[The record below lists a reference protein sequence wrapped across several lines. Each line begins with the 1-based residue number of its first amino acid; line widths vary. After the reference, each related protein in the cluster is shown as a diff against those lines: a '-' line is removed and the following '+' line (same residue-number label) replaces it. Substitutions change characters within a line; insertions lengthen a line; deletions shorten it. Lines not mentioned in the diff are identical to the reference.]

1 MFTFHARY
9 FIVFLL
15 LFLTEAAIAVFVHD
29 AVIRPFFGDFLA
41 VIAVYCFLKS
51 FLNIHDIIL
60 VWSSLGFAYFL
71 ELLQCCNFLKFSGL
85 EKYKIMAVVLGSSF
99 DWRDILAYTLGIL
112 SVLLFQQKKTWFKK
126 NLTGS

>member
-1 MFTFHARY
+1 MFTFHPRY

-15 LFLTEAAIAVFVHD
+15 FFLTEAAIAAFIHD

-60 VWSSLGFAYFL
+60 IWSSLGFAYFL
-71 ELLQCCNFLKFSGL
+71 ELLQYCNFLKFAGL
-85 EKYKIMAVVLGSSF
+85 EKYKIIAIVLGSSF

-112 SVLLFQQKKTWFKK
+112 AVFLFQQRKTWFRG
-126 NLTGS
+126 NLAGF